1 AKTWRAYGATSGQV
15 LMKLDGV
22 KVLDL
27 SLFLPGPM
35 LTLMMADHGAEVI
48 KIEPRGEGE
57 PTRNIG
63 YKKNGASV
71 WFRNTHRG
79 KQCLQLDLKA
89 DEGKEIFFELA
100 KEADIIVEAFRPGVV
115 DRLGVGYEAVKA
127 VNPKAVYCSVSAF
140 GQTGR
145 YVKKPAH
152 DLAVQAL
159 SGMIALNEGQDG
171 KPTMP
176 HMPVA
181 DALASLTALSGV
193 LMALL
198 KARETG
204 QGDYLDVAML
214 DSVLAWTPNVT
225 GRIFSTGEP
234 HQPKDERSWGG
245 NAMYNLYECADG
257 KWVVLGGAEPKFA
270 KNLLDPLGRLDLLR
284 FASLPPGSGQE
295 PLRAFLRETFKQ
307 KSRDAWLDWFKDK
320 DVAFAPV
327 LNLKEAF
334 DDQNTALREM
344 ISVDADGN
352 ELVGTPLKFR
362 EDPAEIDA
370 TLSDIGGDAAEILA
384 GIGYSLKDI
393 QALKD
398 RRII

>member
-1 AKTWRAYGATSGQV
+1 
-15 LMKLDGV
+15 MKLDGV

-35 LTLMMADHGAEVI
+35 LTLMMADHGAEI
-48 KIEPRGEGE
+48 INIEPKGEGE
-57 PTRNIG
+57 PTRDIG
-63 YKKNGASV
+63 YKKNGESV

-79 KQCLQLDLKA
+79 KKSLQLDLKS
-89 DEGKEIFFELA
+89 DEGKDIFFKLA
-100 KEADIIVEAFRPGVV
+100 AEADVIIEAFRPGVV

-127 VNPKAVYCSVSAF
+127 VNPKAVYCSISAF

-145 YVKKPAH
+145 YTKKPAH
-152 DLAVQAL
+152 DLAVQAVA
-159 SGMIALNEGQDG
+159 GVIALNEGQDG
-171 KPTMP
+171 KPAMP

-204 QGDYLDVAML
+204 NGDYLDVAML

-234 HQPKDERSWGG
+234 HTPKEERSWGG

-257 KWVVLGGAEPKFA
+257 EWIALGGAELKFA
-270 KNLLDPLGRLDLLR
+270 KNLLEPLGRMDLFDCATKR
-284 FASLPPGSGQE
+284 PGKEQE
-295 PLRAFLRETFKQ
+295 PLRQFLRETFKT
-307 KSRDAWLDWFKDK
+307 KSRPEWIDWFSDK
-320 DVAFAPV
+320 DVAFTPV

-334 DDQNTALREM
+334 DDPNTAERGM
-344 ISVDADGN
+344 IAVDDEGN
-352 ELVGTPLKFR
+352 EIVGTPLKFSG
-362 EDPAEIDA
+362 EPALIDPMPPEKGADAEV
-370 TLSDIGGDAAEILA
+370 ILA
-384 GIGYSLKDI
+384 SVGFSAEDVDGLRKRGVI
-393 QALKD
+393 
-398 RRII
+398 

>member
-1 AKTWRAYGATSGQV
+1 
-15 LMKLDGV
+15 MKLDGV

-48 KIEPRGEGE
+48 KIEPKGEGE
-57 PTRNIG
+57 PTREIG
-63 YKKNGASV
+63 YRKNGESV

-79 KQCLQLDLKA
+79 KKSLQLDLKA
-89 DEGKEIFFELA
+89 VEGKEIFLKLA
-100 KEADIIVEAFRPGVV
+100 AESDIVVEAFRPGVV
-115 DRLGVGYEAVKA
+115 DRLGVGYDAVKA
-127 VNPKAVYCSVSAF
+127 VNPTAVYCSVSAF

-159 SGMIALNEGQDG
+159 AGVVALNEGQDG
-171 KPTMP
+171 KPAMP

-204 QGDYLDVAML
+204 EGDYLDVAML

-225 GRIFSTGEP
+225 GRIFATGAP
-234 HQPKDERSWGG
+234 HVVKEERSWGG

-257 KWVVLGGAEPKFA
+257 EWIALGGAESKFA
-270 KNLLDPLGRLDLLR
+270 KNLLEPLGRMDL
-284 FASLPPGSGQE
+284 FDCATKQPGKEQE
-295 PLRAFLRETFKQ
+295 PLRAFLRDTFKT
-307 KSRDAWLDWFKDK
+307 KTRPEWIDWFADK
-320 DVAFAPV
+320 DVAFTPA
-327 LNLKEAF
+327 LTLKEAF
-334 DDQNTALREM
+334 DDPNTAERGM
-344 ISVDADGN
+344 IAFDDAGN
-352 ELVGTPLKFR
+352 EIVGTPLRFSN
-362 EDPAEIDA
+362 EPASINPAPPEK
-370 TLSDIGGDAAEILA
+370 GGDTDDLL
-384 GIGYSLKDI
+384 GVLGYSDDDI
-393 QALKD
+393 AGLRKHGV
-398 RRII
+398 I